1 MKFDKKSDAMAYC
14 LSQSLMTHYKHKV
27 VYCSAWYFDRDTG
40 EYYQKMCYTVI
51 LKQANAMKIKQ
62 EYGFNVRSAADHRHN
77 GLMRKFIKRFW
88 RKTRR
93 YKNAY

>member
-27 VYCSAWYFDRDTG
+27 VYCSAWYFDRDAG

-51 LKQANAMKIKQ
+51 LK
-62 EYGFNVRSAADHRHN
+62 
-77 GLMRKFIKRFW
+77 
-88 RKTRR
+88 
-93 YKNAY
+93 